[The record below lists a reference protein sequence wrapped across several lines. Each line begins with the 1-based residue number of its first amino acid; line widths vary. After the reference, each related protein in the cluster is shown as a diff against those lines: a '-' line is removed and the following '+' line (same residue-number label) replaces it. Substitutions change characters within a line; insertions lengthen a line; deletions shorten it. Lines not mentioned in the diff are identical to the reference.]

1 MVSKPDGDGGNF
13 SNNLY
18 ILLNPFFNCF
28 NYCFMRYAFLLT
40 FLFIH
45 CFVNAQLIPRPL
57 PNSTG
62 VGFYEFRPAD
72 YNTGETYKHPVI
84 ICLGGI
90 GEGGDGINDLP
101 NLLISAVPY
110 MIANGATM
118 RFSFE
123 GITQSFVVLIPQK
136 AAGTGAWE
144 NSYIDAMI
152 NYAAQDSR
160 LDMNRIFLTG
170 YSLGGAACWN
180 YASSASQNAN
190 KIAGIV
196 PVAPSGINSN
206 LCSIATNKVAV
217 WGIHGIEDS
226 GATPPGNTI
235 GAVTTL
241 NACPSILIKAKMSIY
256 NNGAHDP
263 TVFTFRSADTSNKL
277 HYPNIYQWM
286 LKINKPL
293 NQIANQPPT
302 ANAGQLNLTYDVP
315 VKDKDILLDGIPS
328 TDPDDFIAGYNWER
342 LTPNPFPI
350 DPSFGPTYFLS
361 INNNGYNVGEFILGS
376 DTSFPRPRTNISF
389 RKNNF
394 RALIDPGVYTYR
406 LTVTD
411 YKGATSSIVKTITVK
426 LPSTGNPLP
435 GAYIGDDYVL
445 QTNETSK
452 YFQAET
458 KDWGGGYIV
467 DHLWRQIS
475 GPQTVNINPNQYTAT
490 ISNMTASGIYL
501 IELVV
506 TDNQGGI
513 GKDTVAI
520 IKPGAAV
527 LPVTLTYF
535 KGKNLDQ
542 KNILSWAT
550 SDETD
555 NDRFEIQRSEDG
567 INFSEVGRV
576 AGKGNGNGITEYS
589 FEDANAV
596 KGVNYYRLKQ
606 VDKNGKFTFSAV
618 ITVTVSNKGYSIE
631 QYPNPVQDV
640 LTLRLEGN
648 TYGNIQVSIADI
660 QGRIVSRKT
669 IRKEALVLKSELYI
683 KQLQSGVYQLVIQFE
698 NGKKETRSF
707 VKN

>member
-152 NYAAQDSR
+152 NYAALDSR

-206 LCSIATNKVAV
+206 LCTIATNKVAV

-235 GAVTTL
+235 GAVTAL

-263 TVFTFRSADTSNKL
+263 TVFTFRSADTTNKI

-286 LKINKPL
+286 LKTSRLL
-293 NQIANQPPT
+293 NPATNEPPVV
-302 ANAGQLNLTYDVP
+302 NAGADLVLDVP
-315 VKDKDILLDGIPS
+315 VKDRDVVLNAFS
-328 TDPDDFIAGYNWER
+328 SYDPDDFIAEYKWER
-342 LTPNPFPI
+342 LGGTPVASPA
-350 DPSFGPTYFLS
+350 SFLAG
-361 INNNGYNVGEFILGS
+361 NNFAFYILGS
-376 DTSFPRPRTNISF
+376 QTVSLFPRIGIT
-389 RKNNF
+389 K
-394 RALIDPGVYTYR
+394 ALYDNDKGFLEPGTYTFR

-411 YKGATSSIVKTITVK
+411 YRGAVSTDDRVVTVN
-426 LPSTGNPLP
+426 LPAGNTKP
-435 GAYIGDDYVL
+435 GVYFIEDYVL
-445 QTNETSK
+445 QADQTGRRIE
-452 YFQAET
+452 AVV
-458 KDWGGGYIV
+458 KDWNGGFIQTYTWNQ
-467 DHLWRQIS
+467 LR
-475 GPQTVNINPNQYTAT
+475 GPQTVTLNTNQYLADL
-490 ISNMTASGIYL
+490 SNVNVPGVYEFEL
-501 IELVV
+501 IA
-506 TDNQGGI
+506 TDNGGLVS
-513 GKDTVAI
+513 KDTVLVT
-520 IKPGAAV
+520 KLGAGGV

-550 SDETD
+550 SDEID
-555 NDRFEIQRSEDG
+555 NDRFEIQRSDDG

-606 VDKNGKFTFSAV
+606 VDKNGKFTLSAV
-618 ITVTVSNKGYSIE
+618 ITVTISNKGYTIE